1 MKMKF
6 YEILEKYKDKEINLI
21 VDMDGVLAE
30 YDIGNFDYESI
41 RPLKSNIKR
50 IEQLLERKN
59 IKITILTICKNDKI
73 IIEKKNWFKKY
84 MPFFY
89 TENIVFI
96 SKEKEENQGVPSKD
110 LKANYLKKNTN
121 IDSINIVIDDDNEI
135 VKYLVKSNL
144 NVIVFQVSSWID

>member
-6 YEILEKYKDKEINLI
+6 YETLEKYKDKEINLI

-30 YDIGNFDYESI
+30 YDIGNFDYAAI

-50 IEQLLERKN
+50 IEQLLERQN
-59 IKITILTICKNDKI
+59 ISITILTICKNDQI
-73 IIEKKNWFKKY
+73 ILEKKNWFKKY
-84 MPFFY
+84 MPFFN

-110 LKANYLKKNTN
+110 LKANYLQKNTN
-121 IDSINIVIDDDNEI
+121 NDSINIVIDDDNEI

-144 NVIVFQVSSWID
+144 KIKKQFCMN